1 LTTDGL
7 SSDSLLFDNRWHGS
21 RYVICFH
28 ANMDCPYFV
37 FQKLFTIIFKNWLEK
52 DAVEALRSLRPL
64 SGEQHRLNTSNFLYM
79 RPDCRTV
86 DLKFAAKQEQKTHQV
101 GNQYVQSFA
110 SLKHK
115 QSFEMEQKVAL
126 KLFVRRLIFTSTQP
140 SPSIL
145 EQNAYLCE

>member
-1 LTTDGL
+1 MTIDGL
-7 SSDSLLFDNRWHGS
+7 SSDSVLFDNRWHGS
-21 RYVICFH
+21 RYVIYFH

-52 DAVEALRSLRPL
+52 DAAEALRSLRSL

-86 DLKFAAKQEQKTHQV
+86 DLKFAAKQQQMAHQV
-101 GNQYVQSFA
+101 GNQYVQSFI

>member
-1 LTTDGL
+1 MTIDGL
-7 SSDSLLFDNRWHGS
+7 SSDSVLFDNRWHGS
-21 RYVICFH
+21 RYVIYFH

-52 DAVEALRSLRPL
+52 DAAEALRSLRSL

-86 DLKFAAKQEQKTHQV
+86 DLKFAAKQQQMAHQV
-101 GNQYVQSFA
+101 GNQYAQSFI

-126 KLFVRRLIFTSTQP
+126 KLFIRRLIFASAQP

>member
-1 LTTDGL
+1 MTIDGL
-7 SSDSLLFDNRWHGS
+7 SSDTVLFDNRWHGS
-21 RYVICFH
+21 RYVIYFH

-37 FQKLFTIIFKNWLEK
+37 FQKLFPIIFKNWLEK
-52 DAVEALRSLRPL
+52 DAAEALRLLRSL

-86 DLKFAAKQEQKTHQV
+86 DLKFAAKQQQMAHQV
-101 GNQYVQSFA
+101 GNQYVQSFI

-145 EQNAYLCE
+145 EQNAYLCK

>member
-1 LTTDGL
+1 
-7 SSDSLLFDNRWHGS
+7 
-21 RYVICFH
+21 
-28 ANMDCPYFV
+28 MDCPYFV

-52 DAVEALRSLRPL
+52 DAAEALRSLKSL

-86 DLKFAAKQEQKTHQV
+86 DLKFAAKQQQVTHQV
-101 GNQYVQSFA
+101 ENQYVQCFI

-126 KLFVRRLIFTSTQP
+126 KLFVSRLIFTSIQP
-140 SPSIL
+140 SPFNFRAECL
-145 EQNAYLCE
+145 FM

>member
-1 LTTDGL
+1 
-7 SSDSLLFDNRWHGS
+7 
-21 RYVICFH
+21 
-28 ANMDCPYFV
+28 MDCPYFV
-37 FQKLFTIIFKNWLEK
+37 SQKLFTIIFKNWLEK
-52 DAVEALRSLRPL
+52 DAAEALRSLRSL

-86 DLKFAAKQEQKTHQV
+86 DLKFATKQQQMAHQV
-101 GNQYVQSFA
+101 GDQYVQSFI

-126 KLFVRRLIFTSTQP
+126 KLFVRRLIFTSTQA

-145 EQNAYLCE
+145 EENVYLCE

>member
-1 LTTDGL
+1 
-7 SSDSLLFDNRWHGS
+7 
-21 RYVICFH
+21 
-28 ANMDCPYFV
+28 V

-52 DAVEALRSLRPL
+52 DVAEALRSLRSL
-64 SGEQHRLNTSNFLYM
+64 SGEQRRLNTSNYLYM

-86 DLKFAAKQEQKTHQV
+86 DLKFAAKQQQMAHQV
-101 GNQYVQSFA
+101 GNQYVQSFI

-126 KLFVRRLIFTSTQP
+126 KLFVRRLIFTSTEP